1 MQSPVVS
8 CSSAVRV
15 QLQLCQLQRSDEYA
29 ELDTAAGTRTL
40 QVAGRGENLEHRE
53 SRAWRVKPV
62 QLWYNWPQEHY
73 YCTPVDTPLLY
84 LPPLPPAKHNQ

>member
-1 MQSPVVS
+1 MQP
-8 CSSAVRV
+8 
-15 QLQLCQLQRSDEYA
+15 QLCQLQRSDEYA

-53 SRAWRVKPV
+53 SRAYRVKPV

-73 YCTPVDTPLLY
+73 CTPVDTLLLY
-84 LPPLPPAKHNQ
+84 QPPANHNQ